1 MDISKVESY
10 FCGNQVEIRIFFCVE
25 NTTDF
30 VIRDAVLRIP
40 SGEKYSSAFP
50 QLNGRRS
57 NDEFATLIFPNVFFV
72 LEDGTEL
79 TFSVAWGK
87 PTFYL
92 KYKYIFKNKIW
103 RRIGS
108 Q

>member
-57 NDEFATLIFPNVFFV
+57 NDEFVTLIFPDVFFS

-79 TFSVAWGK
+79 TLSAAWGK

-92 KYKYIFKNKIW
+92 EYKYIFKNKIW